1 MTFRIPR
8 WAVAGLDGDREG
20 LHWAVLQPMWHELQT
35 PYEPDPR
42 LHQATLGQRALYAL
56 HWLESETSN
65 GGLHQ
70 YFWNPTGML
79 ADEAVQGARRLRLSG
94 YADLLTEAITTL
106 FDSATV
112 ARDQRSRQRA
122 LDGLSDERRRR
133 LDALDQ
139 RLSMLLVEQPL
150 DAALDRYVRDHP
162 WEFFLDEQEEDPAQG
177 AQARLNL
184 AYRLVTRN
192 HPGDLDRAR
201 PLLEQAQTMAHGL
214 GLAGVEGRCRSLLDQ
229 LDTLRL
235 S

>member
-1 MTFRIPR
+1 MRGWQHDRHRHLTAP
-8 WAVAGLDGDREG
+8 ATGSAGG
-20 LHWAVLQPMWHELQT
+20 QLQT

-42 LHQATLGQRALYAL
+42 LHQAALGQRALYAL
-56 HWLESETSN
+56 YWLESETSN

-94 YADLLTEAITTL
+94 YADLL
-106 FDSATV
+106 
-112 ARDQRSRQRA
+112 
-122 LDGLSDERRRR
+122 
-133 LDALDQ
+133 
-139 RLSMLLVEQPL
+139 
-150 DAALDRYVRDHP
+150 
-162 WEFFLDEQEEDPAQG
+162 EQEEDPAQG

-201 PLLEQAQTMAHGL
+201 PLLEQAQATAHGL

-235 S
+235 W

>member
-8 WAVAGLDGDREG
+8 WAVAGLDGDRED
-20 LHWAVLQPMWHELQT
+20 LHWAVLQPMWHELHT

-42 LHQATLGQRALYAL
+42 LHQATPGQRALYAL
-56 HWLESETSN
+56 YWLESETSN

-79 ADEAVQGARRLRLSG
+79 ADEAVQGAHRLGLSG
-94 YADLLTEAITTL
+94 YADLLAEAITTV
-106 FDSATV
+106 FDSPTV
-112 ARDQRSRQRA
+112 PQDQRLRQRA
-122 LDGLSDERRRR
+122 LDGLSDQRRRR

-139 RLSMLLVEQPL
+139 HLSVLLVEQPL
-150 DAALDRYVRDHP
+150 HAALDQYVRDHP
-162 WEFFLDEQEEDPAQG
+162 SEFFLDEHEEDPAQG

-192 HPGDLDRAR
+192 QPGDLDRAR
-201 PLLEQAQTMAHGL
+201 PLLEHARAKAQAL
-214 GLAGVEGRCRSLLDQ
+214 GLAGIEGRCRSLLDQ
-229 LDTLRL
+229 LDSLRL